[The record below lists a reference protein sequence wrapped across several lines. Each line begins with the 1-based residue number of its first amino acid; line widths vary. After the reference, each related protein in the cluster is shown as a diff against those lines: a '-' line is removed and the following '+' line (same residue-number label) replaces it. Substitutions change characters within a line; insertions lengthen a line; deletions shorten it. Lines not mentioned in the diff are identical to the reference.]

1 MIKNKFFIFFLIL
14 TGFQITWVACVIGEI
29 YDQYLYGIIS
39 ALIYLAIYFS
49 FIEKRANLL
58 YIFIIF
64 SIPGYLFDSYM
75 AYTKYYYI
83 NSDLIFGYL
92 PVWLI
97 FLWLAFGTLLHSVFT
112 FLKNKVLL
120 SCILGILV
128 GPLTYY
134 SGIILNIAYTKNL
147 NLYLLFIGSFWG
159 ILMIFY
165 SLIIGKLNK

>member
-1 MIKNKFFIFFLIL
+1 MVVLKYRLNMLYLQFL
-14 TGFQITWVACVIGEI
+14 
-29 YDQYLYGIIS
+29 DKHIIS

-49 FIEKRANLL
+49 FIEKRTNLL

-165 SLIIGKLNK
+165 SLIFVFLHLFHKRISFFF